1 MAKLEEMLENNQ
13 LRLNV
18 DNAVPQ
24 YVYDDMS
31 IGKVNSGEEGKN
43 RFSPDRLKLIMQHKK
58 ISAYKIAKETGIPTS
73 HMYRIRD
80 GVVLDPQISTLKKIA
95 DFLNCS
101 VFDFM
106 GY

>member
-1 MAKLEEMLENNQ
+1 MEKLEEVLENSQ

-18 DNAVPQ
+18 DNTVPQ
-24 YVYDDMS
+24 YVYDESS
-31 IGKVNSGEEGKN
+31 IGKVNHNEEGKT

-58 ISAYKIAKETGIPTS
+58 VSAYRIAKETGIPIS